1 MEEQYQGWIY
11 LNMKGQFESL
21 FTSKDIVRAKY
32 PNGWVGWLND
42 KMSDDD
48 DGCLTRF
55 STMDGSYMHIIIERL
70 IDYGFKPPEL
80 IDDTIHFHDFYL
92 NVYEYR
98 DYAKFDCS
106 KHNIKK
112 PYWLNIQSQPE
123 KSVKE
128 IYELGLDL
136 YDFNGSDYSLNQ

>member
-1 MEEQYQGWIY
+1 MRS
-11 LNMKGQFESL
+11 QFESL
-21 FTSKDIVRAKY
+21 FTSKDLVRAKY

-48 DGCLTRF
+48 DGRLTRF

-70 IDYGFKPPEL
+70 IDYGFKAPEL

-128 IYELGLDL
+128 IYV
-136 YDFNGSDYSLNQ
+136 FRFV